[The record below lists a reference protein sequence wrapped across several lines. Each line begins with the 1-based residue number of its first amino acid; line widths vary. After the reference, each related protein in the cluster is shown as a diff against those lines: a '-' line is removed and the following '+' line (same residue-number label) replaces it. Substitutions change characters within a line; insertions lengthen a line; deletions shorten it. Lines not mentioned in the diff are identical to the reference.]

1 MQTAYVEIGGQA
13 RTALVGGPSQLSRLQ
28 AFKLI
33 LQGRAETHYHVATIS
48 SEIESAKKDLVLAF
62 FQLYNTLAT
71 KMPVFPHSRVFV
83 GQTKVVDIT
92 GPHIQILDK
101 SFVSFAP
108 FN

>member
-48 SEIESAKKDLVLAF
+48 SKESAEKDLVLAF
-62 FQLYNTLAT
+62 FQLYNTCDEDAR
-71 KMPVFPHSRVFV
+71 VSSFPCIRRPNES
-83 GQTKVVDIT
+83 
-92 GPHIQILDK
+92 
-101 SFVSFAP
+101 S
-108 FN
+108 